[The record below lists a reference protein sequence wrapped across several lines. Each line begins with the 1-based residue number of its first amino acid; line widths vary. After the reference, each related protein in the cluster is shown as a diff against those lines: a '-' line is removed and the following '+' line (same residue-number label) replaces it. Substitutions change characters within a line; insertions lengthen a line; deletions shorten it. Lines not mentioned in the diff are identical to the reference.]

1 MAENIE
7 MPQEVASDPVQ
18 AAIWEQLTARR
29 TFAQEDAPTLALLCY
44 WHAVANQAREA
55 MALGGNEIEILDATA
70 YKPIRGKGG
79 KRLKMMRKNPALTVL
94 KEGVNFGSEGND
106 PVRLLVTLAAS
117 DSNSHVETIAQLAEL
132 FMNEEDVAAIMAATS
147 KDDILRILARY

>member
-55 MALGGNEIEILDATA
+55 MALEGNEIEILDATA

-94 KEGVNFGSEGND
+94 KEASTEIRALSDQLGLSKSARNVTMQQTRPASAHGK
-106 PVRLLVTLAAS
+106 LLTLMFDDREARAKAAG
-117 DSNSHVETIAQLAEL
+117 A
-132 FMNEEDVAAIMAATS
+132 
-147 KDDILRILARY
+147 

>member
-18 AAIWEQLTARR
+18 AAVWGQLTSRR

-55 MALGGNEIEILDATA
+55 MALGDNEIEILDATA

-94 KEGVNFGSEGND
+94 KEASAEIRALSDQLGLSKSARNVTVQPARSASAHGK
-106 PVRLLVTLAAS
+106 LLTLMFDDREARAKAAG
-117 DSNSHVETIAQLAEL
+117 A
-132 FMNEEDVAAIMAATS
+132 
-147 KDDILRILARY
+147 

>member
-94 KEGVNFGSEGND
+94 KEASTEIRALSDQLGLSKSARNVTVQQAR
-106 PVRLLVTLAAS
+106 PVSAHGKLLTLMFDDRETRAKAAG
-117 DSNSHVETIAQLAEL
+117 A
-132 FMNEEDVAAIMAATS
+132 
-147 KDDILRILARY
+147 

>member
-7 MPQEVASDPVQ
+7 MPKEVASDPVQ
-18 AAIWEQLTARR
+18 AAVWGQLTARR

-94 KEGVNFGSEGND
+94 KEASTEIRALSDQLGLSKAARNVTVQQARPASAHGK
-106 PVRLLVTLAAS
+106 LLTLMFDDRETRAKAAG
-117 DSNSHVETIAQLAEL
+117 A
-132 FMNEEDVAAIMAATS
+132 
-147 KDDILRILARY
+147 

>member
-55 MALGGNEIEILDATA
+55 MALGGTA

-94 KEGVNFGSEGND
+94 KEASTEIRALSDQLGLSKSARNVTVQQARPASAHGK
-106 PVRLLVTLAAS
+106 LLTLMFDDRETRAKAAG
-117 DSNSHVETIAQLAEL
+117 A
-132 FMNEEDVAAIMAATS
+132 
-147 KDDILRILARY
+147 

>member
-29 TFAQEDAPTLALLCY
+29 TFAQEDAPTLELLCY

-94 KEGVNFGSEGND
+94 KEASTEIRALSDQLGLSKSARN
-106 PVRLLVTLAAS
+106 VTVQQARAAS
-117 DSNSHVETIAQLAEL
+117 AHGKLLTLMFDDREARAK
-132 FMNEEDVAAIMAATS
+132 AAGA
-147 KDDILRILARY
+147 

>member
-7 MPQEVASDPVQ
+7 MPKEVASDPVQ
-18 AAIWEQLTARR
+18 AAVWGQLTARR

-94 KEGVNFGSEGND
+94 KEASTEIRALSDQLGLSKSARNVTVQQTRPASAHGK
-106 PVRLLVTLAAS
+106 LLTLMFDDRETRAKAAG
-117 DSNSHVETIAQLAEL
+117 A
-132 FMNEEDVAAIMAATS
+132 
-147 KDDILRILARY
+147 

>member
-55 MALGGNEIEILDATA
+55 MALGDNEIEILDATA

-94 KEGVNFGSEGND
+94 KEASTEIRALSDQLGLSKSARNVTVQQAQPASAHGK
-106 PVRLLVTLAAS
+106 LLTLMFDDRETRAKAAG
-117 DSNSHVETIAQLAEL
+117 A
-132 FMNEEDVAAIMAATS
+132 
-147 KDDILRILARY
+147 

>member
-94 KEGVNFGSEGND
+94 KEASTEIRALSDQLGLSKSARNVTVQQ
-106 PVRLLVTLAAS
+106 VRPASAHGKLLTLMFDDRETRAKAAG
-117 DSNSHVETIAQLAEL
+117 A
-132 FMNEEDVAAIMAATS
+132 
-147 KDDILRILARY
+147 

>member
-7 MPQEVASDPVQ
+7 MPQEVASNPVQ

-55 MALGGNEIEILDATA
+55 TA

-94 KEGVNFGSEGND
+94 KEASTEIRALSDQLGLSKSARNVTVQQARPASAHGK
-106 PVRLLVTLAAS
+106 LLTLMFDDRETRAKAAG
-117 DSNSHVETIAQLAEL
+117 A
-132 FMNEEDVAAIMAATS
+132 
-147 KDDILRILARY
+147 

>member
-18 AAIWEQLTARR
+18 AAVWGQLTSRR
-29 TFAQEDAPTLALLCY
+29 TFAQEDTPTLALLCY

-55 MALGGNEIEILDATA
+55 MALGDNEIEILDATA

-94 KEGVNFGSEGND
+94 KEASAEIRALSDQLGLSKSARNVTGQPARPASAHGK
-106 PVRLLVTLAAS
+106 LLTLMFDDREARAKAAG
-117 DSNSHVETIAQLAEL
+117 A
-132 FMNEEDVAAIMAATS
+132 
-147 KDDILRILARY
+147 

>member
-94 KEGVNFGSEGND
+94 KE
-106 PVRLLVTLAAS
+106 AS
-117 DSNSHVETIAQLAEL
+117 TEIRALSDQLGL
-132 FMNEEDVAAIMAATS
+132 S
-147 KDDILRILARY
+147 KLARNVTVQQARPASAHGKLLALMFDDRETRAKAAGA

>member
-94 KEGVNFGSEGND
+94 KEASTEIRALSDQLGLSKSARNVTVQQAR
-106 PVRLLVTLAAS
+106 PVSAHGKLLTLMFDDREARAKAAG
-117 DSNSHVETIAQLAEL
+117 A
-132 FMNEEDVAAIMAATS
+132 
-147 KDDILRILARY
+147 

>member
-94 KEGVNFGSEGND
+94 KEASTEIRALSDQLGLSKSARNVTVQQARPESAHGK
-106 PVRLLVTLAAS
+106 LLTLMFDDRETRAKAAG
-117 DSNSHVETIAQLAEL
+117 A
-132 FMNEEDVAAIMAATS
+132 
-147 KDDILRILARY
+147 

>member
-29 TFAQEDAPTLALLCY
+29 TFAQEDAPVLALLCY

-55 MALGGNEIEILDATA
+55 MAIGGNEIEILDATA

-94 KEGVNFGSEGND
+94 KEASTEIRALSDQLGLSKSARNVTAQQARPASAHGK
-106 PVRLLVTLAAS
+106 LLTLMFDDRETRAKAAG
-117 DSNSHVETIAQLAEL
+117 A
-132 FMNEEDVAAIMAATS
+132 
-147 KDDILRILARY
+147 

>member
-55 MALGGNEIEILDATA
+55 MALGNNEIEILDATA

-94 KEGVNFGSEGND
+94 KEASTEIRALSDQLGLSKSARNVTVQQ
-106 PVRLLVTLAAS
+106 VRPASAHGKLLTLMFDDREARAKAAG
-117 DSNSHVETIAQLAEL
+117 A
-132 FMNEEDVAAIMAATS
+132 
-147 KDDILRILARY
+147 

>member
-7 MPQEVASDPVQ
+7 MPPEVASDPVQ

-55 MALGGNEIEILDATA
+55 MALEGNEIEILDATA

-94 KEGVNFGSEGND
+94 KEASTEIRALSDQLGLSKSARNVTVQQARPTSAHGK
-106 PVRLLVTLAAS
+106 LLTLMFDDRETRAKAAG
-117 DSNSHVETIAQLAEL
+117 A
-132 FMNEEDVAAIMAATS
+132 
-147 KDDILRILARY
+147 

>member
-55 MALGGNEIEILDATA
+55 MALVGNEIEILDATA

-94 KEGVNFGSEGND
+94 KEASTEIRALSDQLGLSKSARNVTVQQ
-106 PVRLLVTLAAS
+106 VRPASAHGKLLTLMFDDRETRAKAAG
-117 DSNSHVETIAQLAEL
+117 A
-132 FMNEEDVAAIMAATS
+132 
-147 KDDILRILARY
+147 

>member
-55 MALGGNEIEILDATA
+55 MAIEGNEIEILDATA

-94 KEGVNFGSEGND
+94 KEASTEIRALSDQLGLSKSARNVTVQQAR
-106 PVRLLVTLAAS
+106 PVSAHGKLLTLMFDDREARAKAAG
-117 DSNSHVETIAQLAEL
+117 A
-132 FMNEEDVAAIMAATS
+132 
-147 KDDILRILARY
+147 

>member
-7 MPQEVASDPVQ
+7 MPPEVASDPVQ

-55 MALGGNEIEILDATA
+55 MALEGNEIEILDATA

-79 KRLKMMRKNPALTVL
+79 KRLKMMRKNPALTEIRALSDQLGLSKSARNVTVQQARPASAHG
-94 KEGVNFGSEGND
+94 K
-106 PVRLLVTLAAS
+106 LLTLMFDDREARAKAAG
-117 DSNSHVETIAQLAEL
+117 A
-132 FMNEEDVAAIMAATS
+132 
-147 KDDILRILARY
+147 

>member
-94 KEGVNFGSEGND
+94 KEASTEIRALSDQLGLSKSARNVTVQQARTASAHGK
-106 PVRLLVTLAAS
+106 LLTLMFDDRETRAKAAG
-117 DSNSHVETIAQLAEL
+117 A
-132 FMNEEDVAAIMAATS
+132 
-147 KDDILRILARY
+147 

>member
-1 MAENIE
+1 MDENIE

-94 KEGVNFGSEGND
+94 KEASTEIRALSDQLGLSKSARNVTVQQTRPASAHGK
-106 PVRLLVTLAAS
+106 LLTLMFDDRETRAKAAG
-117 DSNSHVETIAQLAEL
+117 A
-132 FMNEEDVAAIMAATS
+132 
-147 KDDILRILARY
+147 

>member
-7 MPQEVASDPVQ
+7 MPKEVASDPVQ
-18 AAIWEQLTARR
+18 AAVWGQLTARR

-55 MALGGNEIEILDATA
+55 MAIGGNEIEILDATA

-94 KEGVNFGSEGND
+94 KEASTEIRALSDQLGLSKSARNVTVQQARPTSAHGK
-106 PVRLLVTLAAS
+106 LLTLMFDDRETRAKAAG
-117 DSNSHVETIAQLAEL
+117 A
-132 FMNEEDVAAIMAATS
+132 
-147 KDDILRILARY
+147 

>member
-94 KEGVNFGSEGND
+94 KEASTEIRALSDQLGLSKSARNVTVQQARPTSAHGK
-106 PVRLLVTLAAS
+106 LLTLMFDDRETRAKAAG
-117 DSNSHVETIAQLAEL
+117 A
-132 FMNEEDVAAIMAATS
+132 
-147 KDDILRILARY
+147 

>member
-94 KEGVNFGSEGND
+94 KEASTEIRALSDQLGLSMWARNVTVQQALPASANGK
-106 PVRLLVTLAAS
+106 LLKLMFDDRETRAKAAG
-117 DSNSHVETIAQLAEL
+117 A
-132 FMNEEDVAAIMAATS
+132 
-147 KDDILRILARY
+147 

>member
-29 TFAQEDAPTLALLCY
+29 KFAQEDAPTLALLCY

-55 MALGGNEIEILDATA
+55 MALGNNEIEILDATA

-94 KEGVNFGSEGND
+94 KEASTEIRALSDQLGLPKSARNVTVPASAHGK
-106 PVRLLVTLAAS
+106 LLTLMFDDRETRAKAAG
-117 DSNSHVETIAQLAEL
+117 A
-132 FMNEEDVAAIMAATS
+132 
-147 KDDILRILARY
+147 

>member
-29 TFAQEDAPTLALLCY
+29 AFAQEDAPTLALLCY

-94 KEGVNFGSEGND
+94 KEASTEIRALSDQLGLSKSDRNVTVQQARPASAHGK
-106 PVRLLVTLAAS
+106 LLTLMFDDRETRAKAAG
-117 DSNSHVETIAQLAEL
+117 A
-132 FMNEEDVAAIMAATS
+132 
-147 KDDILRILARY
+147 

>member
-18 AAIWEQLTARR
+18 AVIWEQLTARR

-70 YKPIRGKGG
+70 YKPIKGKGG

-94 KEGVNFGSEGND
+94 KEASTEIRALSDQLGLSKSARNVTVQQAR
-106 PVRLLVTLAAS
+106 PVSAHGKLLTLMFDDREARAKAAG
-117 DSNSHVETIAQLAEL
+117 A
-132 FMNEEDVAAIMAATS
+132 
-147 KDDILRILARY
+147 

>member
-94 KEGVNFGSEGND
+94 KEASAEIRALSDQLGLSKSARNVT
-106 PVRLLVTLAAS
+106 VRPARPASAHGKLLTLMFDDREARAKAAG
-117 DSNSHVETIAQLAEL
+117 A
-132 FMNEEDVAAIMAATS
+132 
-147 KDDILRILARY
+147 

>member
-94 KEGVNFGSEGND
+94 KEASTEIRALSDQLGLSKAARNVTVQQARPASAHGK
-106 PVRLLVTLAAS
+106 LLTLMFDDRETRAKAAG
-117 DSNSHVETIAQLAEL
+117 A
-132 FMNEEDVAAIMAATS
+132 
-147 KDDILRILARY
+147 

>member
-55 MALGGNEIEILDATA
+55 MAIGGNEIEILDATA

-94 KEGVNFGSEGND
+94 KEASTEIRALSDQLGLSKSARNVTVQQTRPASAHGK
-106 PVRLLVTLAAS
+106 LLTLMFDDRETRAKAAG
-117 DSNSHVETIAQLAEL
+117 A
-132 FMNEEDVAAIMAATS
+132 
-147 KDDILRILARY
+147 

>member
-94 KEGVNFGSEGND
+94 KEASTEIRALSDQLGLSKSARNVTVQQARSASAHGK
-106 PVRLLVTLAAS
+106 LLTLMFDDRETRAKAAG
-117 DSNSHVETIAQLAEL
+117 A
-132 FMNEEDVAAIMAATS
+132 
-147 KDDILRILARY
+147 

>member
-7 MPQEVASDPVQ
+7 MPPEVASDPVQ

-55 MALGGNEIEILDATA
+55 MALEGNEIEILDATA

-94 KEGVNFGSEGND
+94 KEASTEIRALSDQLGLSKSARNVTVQQARPTSAHGK
-106 PVRLLVTLAAS
+106 LLTLMFDDREARAKAAG
-117 DSNSHVETIAQLAEL
+117 A
-132 FMNEEDVAAIMAATS
+132 
-147 KDDILRILARY
+147 

>member
-70 YKPIRGKGG
+70 YKQIRGKGG

-94 KEGVNFGSEGND
+94 KEASTEIRALSDQLGLSKSARNVTVQQARPASAHGK
-106 PVRLLVTLAAS
+106 LLTLMFDDREARAKAAG
-117 DSNSHVETIAQLAEL
+117 A
-132 FMNEEDVAAIMAATS
+132 
-147 KDDILRILARY
+147 

>member
-1 MAENIE
+1 MAESIE

-55 MALGGNEIEILDATA
+55 MAIGGNKIEILDATA

-94 KEGVNFGSEGND
+94 KEASTEIRALSDQLGLSKSARNVTVQQARPTSAHGK
-106 PVRLLVTLAAS
+106 LLTLMFDDRETRAKAAG
-117 DSNSHVETIAQLAEL
+117 A
-132 FMNEEDVAAIMAATS
+132 
-147 KDDILRILARY
+147 

>member
-7 MPQEVASDPVQ
+7 MPPEVASDPVQ

-29 TFAQEDAPTLALLCY
+29 TLAQEDAPTLALLCY

-55 MALGGNEIEILDATA
+55 MALEGNEIEILDATA

-94 KEGVNFGSEGND
+94 KEASTEIRALSDQLGLSKSARNATVQQARPASAHGK
-106 PVRLLVTLAAS
+106 LLTLMFDDRKARAKAAG
-117 DSNSHVETIAQLAEL
+117 A
-132 FMNEEDVAAIMAATS
+132 
-147 KDDILRILARY
+147 

>member
-1 MAENIE
+1 MDENIE

-29 TFAQEDAPTLALLCY
+29 TYAQEDAPTLALLCY

-94 KEGVNFGSEGND
+94 KEASTEIRALSDQLGLSKSARNVTVQQTRPASAHGK
-106 PVRLLVTLAAS
+106 LLTLMFDDRETRAKAAG
-117 DSNSHVETIAQLAEL
+117 A
-132 FMNEEDVAAIMAATS
+132 
-147 KDDILRILARY
+147 

>member
-55 MALGGNEIEILDATA
+55 MDLGGNEIEILDATA

-94 KEGVNFGSEGND
+94 KEASTEIRALSDQLGLSKSARNVTVQQARPTSAHGK
-106 PVRLLVTLAAS
+106 LLTLMFDDRETRAKAAG
-117 DSNSHVETIAQLAEL
+117 A
-132 FMNEEDVAAIMAATS
+132 
-147 KDDILRILARY
+147 

>member
-55 MALGGNEIEILDATA
+55 MAIGGNEIEILDATA

-94 KEGVNFGSEGND
+94 KEASTEIRALSDQLGLSKSAHNVTVQQARPASAHGK
-106 PVRLLVTLAAS
+106 LLTLMFDDRETRAKAAG
-117 DSNSHVETIAQLAEL
+117 A
-132 FMNEEDVAAIMAATS
+132 
-147 KDDILRILARY
+147 